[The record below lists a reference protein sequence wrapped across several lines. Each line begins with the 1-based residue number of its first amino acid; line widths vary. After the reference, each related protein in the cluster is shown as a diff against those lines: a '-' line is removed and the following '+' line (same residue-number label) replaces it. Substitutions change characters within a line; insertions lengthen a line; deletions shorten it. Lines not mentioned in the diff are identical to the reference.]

1 MKVQKLR
8 PGFFA
13 LTLALAGV
21 LLSAYAMRKTLQ
33 LLEIRGTFDFD
44 GLVFLLVT
52 LCIATLTAV
61 NLAAAWGFLL
71 GRVDQVVGSKSCATI
86 VLNGNAIVVNA
97 KIYYSKNI
105 VDVEQPL
112 TKSNHL
118 VLFVCAWRPWS
129 CLIDDY
135 LIAPEAAP
143 RV

>member
-1 MKVQKLR
+1 MKVQKLQ

-13 LTLALAGV
+13 LILGLAGV

-33 LLEIRGTFDFD
+33 LSAIRGSFDFD
-44 GLVFLLVT
+44 VLVFLLVT
-52 LCIATLTAV
+52 FCIATATTI
-61 NLAAAWGFLL
+61 NLAVAWGFLL
-71 GRVDQVVGSKSCATI
+71 GRVDQVVGSRSCATI
-86 VLNGNAIVVNA
+86 VLNGDVVVVNA

-105 VDVEQPL
+105 FDEEHAL
-112 TKSNHL
+112 SNGNHL

-135 LIAPEAAP
+135 LVAPEGGP